1 MPIFLC
7 RWPNGGCSA
16 VWARDEQDAIAKLDE
31 AGDAE
36 PCEIGPLPEFQVHFR
51 LTNDGSLELDDFGD
65 ETEPAIWRM
74 AYPLLDQVEIE
85 IMEEREA
92 SGTDAL
98 TAAQRERIRQAVT
111 HERERMSPVG
121 PVSPISPVSVD
132 PAEDSASPRR
142 GRLQAGADATTRLV
156 DEMMRDA
163 GAEILRRLKR
173 PRKID

>member
-1 MPIFLC
+1 MPMFLC

-36 PCEIGPLPEFQVHFR
+36 RCELGSLPEFQVHFR
-51 LTNDGSLELDDFGD
+51 LTDDGNLELDDFGD
-65 ETEPAIWRM
+65 ETEPAIWRL

-92 SGTDAL
+92 NGADELS
-98 TAAQRERIRQAVT
+98 AAQLERIRQAVAQ
-111 HERERMSPVG
+111 ERERMSPVG
-121 PVSPISPVSVD
+121 PERMDPV
-132 PAEDSASPRR
+132 EDAASPRR
-142 GRLQAGADATTRLV
+142 RRLQAGSDAASLLV

-173 PRKID
+173 PRKIN